1 MAKVKTRYK
10 CRNCGYIS
18 ASYLGRCPNCGAWN
32 QFEKET
38 EQVKTVSTKAT
49 ASRLMTNTGNNEPV
63 NLKNIKTHKEER
75 LVTPFEELNRVLS
88 IGEGKLINLDRI
100 YPLCPTH

>member
-32 QFEKET
+32 QFEEET
-38 EQVKTVSTKAT
+38 QEVKKVSTKAT
-49 ASRLMTNTGNNEPV
+49 ASRLMTKIGNNDPV
-63 NLKNIKTHKEER
+63 KLNEVKAVCEKLNIPVDVINMIDYGTMNGKKV
-75 LVTPFEELNRVLS
+75 LDFALN
-88 IGEGKLINLDRI
+88 IIK
-100 YPLCPTH
+100 

>member
-32 QFEKET
+32 QFEEET
-38 EQVKTVSTKAT
+38 QEIKKVSTKAT
-49 ASRLMTNTGNNEPV
+49 ASRLMTKIGNNDPV
-63 NLKNIKTHKEER
+63 KLTEVKAEKEKR
-75 LVTPFEELNRVLS
+75 IVPPFEELNRVLGGGIVPGS
-88 IGEGKLINLDRI
+88 
-100 YPLCPTH
+100 